1 MDAKYV
7 TAKHRQEQLRRLYE
21 LKQGSKT
28 VEEFYDEFEKARMA
42 LDLEEDE
49 EQLIIRF
56 KDGGYGHMAKE
67 CPTRRTMLILDDS
80 TVQEQESEP
89 EDGNEKELDHDLEK
103 PEGEE
108 DDLPEMFLVV
118 RRNLSTISLENEEDV
133 QRENLFHARCRV
145 KGKVFSLIVDGGS
158 CANVSSQ
165 TLVEQLK
172 LPTLK
177 HSRPYQLQWLN
188 ECGEVRVTKQVLV
201 KFKIGAY
208 QDEVKCDVVPMQAC
222 HLLLGRPWQYDRVVI
237 HDGRA
242 NTYAVQ
248 SEGKSLI
255 LKPLSPKQAIED
267 YCQMKELKEAA
278 KSKASI
284 VTDPKSTSPSLGN
297 EKVCAIM
304 QPGEYFKGND
314 ENKMMIFL
322 VHKGIFLS
330 DSDDLSN
337 ANQFSSFVENL
348 LPDFVYV
355 FPEEMPSGLPPLRGI
370 EHQIDFVPGSQIPNK
385 PAYRC
390 NPEDTKE
397 IQRQV
402 NELLNK
408 GLVRESLSPCA
419 VPVILVLNK
428 DGTWRMCF
436 DCRAVNKI
444 TVKYRHPI
452 PRLDDMLDELSG
464 SCWFSKIDLRSGYHQ
479 IRMKP
484 GDEWKTAFNTNFG
497 IYEWLVKP
505 FGFSNAPSTF
515 MRLTNHVLKPF
526 INRFVVVYFDD
537 ILVYSKAVDEHVDH
551 LRQVFDVLR
560 KEKLYANLKKC
571 AFCVERVVFLGFVVS
586 ASGVEVDESK
596 VEAIRDCPTPSSVTQ
611 VRSFHGFS

>member
-1 MDAKYV
+1 
-7 TAKHRQEQLRRLYE
+7 
-21 LKQGSKT
+21 
-28 VEEFYDEFEKARMA
+28 
-42 LDLEEDE
+42 
-49 EQLIIRF
+49 
-56 KDGGYGHMAKE
+56 MAKE
-67 CPTRRTMLILDDS
+67 CPTRRTMLILDDG

-89 EDGNEKELDHDLEK
+89 EDGNEKELDHGLEK
-103 PEGEE
+103 PEGEEE

-118 RRNLSTISLENEEDV
+118 RRNLSTISLENEEHV
-133 QRENLFHARCRV
+133 QRENIFHARCRV
-145 KGKVFSLIVDGGS
+145 KGKVCSLIVDGGS
-158 CANVSSQ
+158 CANVASQ

-177 HSRPYQLQWLN
+177 HSRPYRLQWLN
-188 ECGEVRVTKQVLV
+188 ECGELRVTKQVLV
-201 KFKIGAY
+201 KFNIGAY

-222 HLLLGRPWQYDRVVI
+222 HLLLGRPWQYDRAAI
-237 HDGRA
+237 HDGQA

-255 LKPLSPKQAIED
+255 LKPLSPKQVIED
-267 YCQMKELKEAA
+267 YRRMKELKEAV
-278 KSKASI
+278 KGKASI
-284 VTDPKSTSPSLGN
+284 VTDPKSTSPPLGN

-322 VHKGIFLS
+322 VHKGILLS

-348 LPDFVYV
+348 LQDFVDV

-390 NPEDTKE
+390 NLEDTKE
-397 IQRQV
+397 LQRQV
-402 NELLNK
+402 DELLSK
-408 GLVRESLSPCA
+408 GLVRERLSPCA
-419 VPVILVLNK
+419 VPVILVPKK
-428 DGTWRMCF
+428 DGTWRMCV

-444 TVKYRHPI
+444 TVKYRHAI

-464 SCWFSKIDLRSGYHQ
+464 SCWFSKIDLRSGHHQ

-484 GDEWKTAFNTNFG
+484 GDEWKTAFKTKFG
-497 IYEWLVKP
+497 LYEWLVMP
-505 FGFSNAPSTF
+505 FGLSNAPSTF
-515 MRLTNHVLKPF
+515 MRLMNHVLKPF

-537 ILVYSKAVDEHVDH
+537 ILVYSETVDEHADH

-571 AFCVERVVFLGFVVS
+571 AFCVERVVFDHYLLLG
-586 ASGVEVDESK
+586 
-596 VEAIRDCPTPSSVTQ
+596 Q
-611 VRSFHGFS
+611 